1 MAESARSVVL
11 RDATLREGL
20 DVPHVS
26 FTVPDRIAIA
36 GALARAGVPEIEVVA
51 PSRVADDLPVARQIK
66 SQLPSRVS
74 GLIYAHRPDWRRE
87 AEAACEG
94 LDRVD
99 LLMPLSERRE
109 PHDRLEKAARLEEAL
124 VFCRTLP
131 LEMGA
136 GLPHSTQA
144 EAGFVIEI
152 AQRAVQAGA
161 GRITIYDTNGG
172 AEPFGV
178 RRLIRQ
184 VASEVPV
191 PIFFHAHNDL
201 GLATANAWAAVEGGA
216 SGLDVTVNGLGDR
229 AGNASLE
236 QLVMLLRLHGRA
248 TGVDPSA
255 LQGLSR
261 LVESSS
267 GVPVSDLAPV
277 VGRHVFDHESP
288 AHVEAPTEFEA
299 FDPGLVEHERSS
311 PR

>member
-1 MAESARSVVL
+1 MAEPARSIVL
-11 RDATLREGL
+11 KDATLREGL

-26 FTVPDRIAIA
+26 FSVPHRIAIA
-36 GALARAGVPEIEVVA
+36 GALAAAGVPEVEIVA
-51 PSRVADDLPVARQIK
+51 PSRVAEDLPVARRIRSQI
-66 SQLPSRVS
+66 PIRVS
-74 GLIYAHRPDWRRE
+74 GLVYAHHPDWRGE
-87 AEAACEG
+87 VEAACEG

-109 PHDRLEKAARLEEAL
+109 PHDRNQKVARLQEAL
-124 VFCRTLP
+124 SFCQGLP
-131 LEMGA
+131 LEVGA
-136 GLPHSTQA
+136 GLPHSTQVDA
-144 EAGFVIEI
+144 DFVVEI
-152 AQRAVQAGA
+152 ARSAERSGA

-184 VASEVPV
+184 VASEVAV

-201 GLATANAWAAVEGGA
+201 GLATANAWAAIEAGA
-216 SGLDVTVNGLGDR
+216 AGLDVTVNGLGDR

-236 QLVMLLRLHGRA
+236 QVVMLLRLHDRG
-248 TGVDPSA
+248 TGVDPAA

-299 FDPGLVEHERSS
+299 FDPGLVEHQRSF